1 MQDEKVNKNI
11 IRKEVVESKLDYLF
25 ELYTKGVPLS
35 NDNLIL
41 LNEKGYFKK
50 EIVGEDKSKEVI
62 DKINESSLKHSTE
75 KQKDID
81 KNIDVLISK
90 DIPNFIDIK
99 DSDQE
104 DEDVVF
110 NGSIEI
116 TQKDWLP
123 ESTTEHKQDFIDWIN
138 HINNYG
144 EVSTKYKKFNLYV
157 QQSKQWLEEQGSD
170 TDYKN
175 AQDLAEYRYEE
186 LRRCA
191 ENTLYFLDKYVFY
204 KEGDDKSGKI
214 KYVSYPAHKV
224 MAFLNDS
231 GYSVAIAKG
240 RQIAA
245 TTTLMACDVKDAVF
259 KRNYFMKFITEDQDK
274 AEEIFEDKLK
284 YVFSELPWWMR
295 PDVANERDNLFRLGY
310 KEQKGDRKGVNSTIR
325 VTPPKRTAIAG
336 GAPQKV
342 KIDEAGNIG
351 ILGAMLSNQRPTML
365 KFNPV
370 TRKLDMKRQ
379 LWWWGCVCAGTKVW
393 TNDGRLISIENLKQ
407 EDGILGYD
415 GKGVSKEPIDW
426 LKPPFKKACYRIT
439 TTGGDFIECSENHPL
454 LWSKVNW
461 RRGGK
466 NIKKTTFKLAKDV
479 KTGDHLMMIDTVGV
493 FGEVSNPH
501 ARMLGL
507 MIGDGNYSFNS
518 TPQLSVADEEIKKYV
533 WEYSKE
539 HGFIPKVY
547 KIKKLKN
554 GIGEHWSVGIK
565 GLIEVI
571 KKHKM
576 HGESK
581 DNKRLPF
588 DIDSFDKKSLADLL
602 AGYFDAD
609 GNILYA
615 KSKNT
620 IRIVLTS
627 ANKEILKQVKFQ
639 LSKFG
644 IGSSIIKEN
653 RGDGEAKLSKGQKS
667 FIHRLYINN
676 QCDIIKFQKEIKL
689 LCKHKQD
696 AIDNIS
702 NITHNKLHGNMRIGE
717 FIMGENGK
725 GVSLVGKELTG
736 LKFKIVKKVEFIG
749 ERDVY
754 NLTAGNTNTYIANN
768 FVTANTGGELE
779 KGGKSFETEFM
790 SLLSNWNSGNY
801 SDCTIPVFFNWK
813 FRPGAQQSDY
823 DREKNVAYSKKDE
836 TERKKAVTEFHQSW
850 PETLSDVFK
859 SSSKTIIDEELIRA
873 HKKRISEANAKHGR
887 LCKYGW
893 FEPIYDTNIEMD
905 EFSDVPFRIIGANFV
920 PSEDPGDPR
929 VTTTIFM
936 DPVSNWKNRYYQG
949 TDPIST
955 DTGTSNMASAIWDKH
970 LKTISAVMDFRVRDV
985 RVVFLQTLLLGIYYG
1000 TDENKKTSMELL
1012 ESNIGQAYTQYKIG
1026 KGFAKEMVVNHELPD
1041 YLQNK
1046 SAINEGIGIDNKGLR
1061 NDSIISRLHELF
1073 SAYGERIWVMRV
1085 FDQIETFTC
1094 VLTATGKAVW
1104 GPQNKKYF
1112 KDDTLFACVY
1122 AYICA
1127 ELCFPEQLPINMDT
1141 TQRKTKIVYELRYD
1155 SNWNLKRVPV
1165 RKFA

>member
-1 MQDEKVNKNI
+1 MQEERLNNNI
-11 IRKEVVESKLDYLF
+11 IRKEVIESKLDYLF

-35 NDNLIL
+35 NENLIL
-41 LNEKGYFKK
+41 LQEKGYFKK
-50 EIVGEDKSKEVI
+50 EVVGEEKSKEVV
-62 DKINESSLKHSTE
+62 DKINQISLNHSTGR
-75 KQKDID
+75 QKEVD
-81 KNIDVLISK
+81 KNIDVLLSN
-90 DIPNFIDIK
+90 DIPDFINIK
-99 DSDQE
+99 ESDQE
-104 DEDVVF
+104 DEDVIFKGNIDIV
-110 NGSIEI
+110 
-116 TQKDWLP
+116 QKDWLP
-123 ESTTEHKQDFIDWIN
+123 ESTTEHKQDFIDWVN

-157 QQSKQWLEEQGSD
+157 QQSKQWIEEQGSD

-175 AQDLAEYRYEE
+175 AQDLAEYRQEE

-370 TRKLDMKRQ
+370 TKKLEMKRQ
-379 LWWWGCVCAGTKVW
+379 LWWWG
-393 TNDGRLISIENLKQ
+393 
-407 EDGILGYD
+407 
-415 GKGVSKEPIDW
+415 
-426 LKPPFKKACYRIT
+426 
-439 TTGGDFIECSENHPL
+439 
-454 LWSKVNW
+454 
-461 RRGGK
+461 
-466 NIKKTTFKLAKDV
+466 
-479 KTGDHLMMIDTVGV
+479 
-493 FGEVSNPH
+493 
-501 ARMLGL
+501 
-507 MIGDGNYSFNS
+507 
-518 TPQLSVADEEIKKYV
+518 
-533 WEYSKE
+533 
-539 HGFIPKVY
+539 
-547 KIKKLKN
+547 
-554 GIGEHWSVGIK
+554 
-565 GLIEVI
+565 
-571 KKHKM
+571 
-576 HGESK
+576 
-581 DNKRLPF
+581 
-588 DIDSFDKKSLADLL
+588 
-602 AGYFDAD
+602 
-609 GNILYA
+609 
-615 KSKNT
+615 
-620 IRIVLTS
+620 
-627 ANKEILKQVKFQ
+627 
-639 LSKFG
+639 
-644 IGSSIIKEN
+644 
-653 RGDGEAKLSKGQKS
+653 
-667 FIHRLYINN
+667 
-676 QCDIIKFQKEIKL
+676 
-689 LCKHKQD
+689 
-696 AIDNIS
+696 
-702 NITHNKLHGNMRIGE
+702 
-717 FIMGENGK
+717 
-725 GVSLVGKELTG
+725 
-736 LKFKIVKKVEFIG
+736 
-749 ERDVY
+749 
-754 NLTAGNTNTYIANN
+754 
-768 FVTANTGGELE
+768 TGGELE

-801 SDCTIPVFFNWK
+801 SDCTIPIFLNWK

-859 SSSKTIIDEELIRA
+859 SSAKTIIDEDLIRA

-893 FEPIYDTNIEMD
+893 LEPIYDTNVPMD
-905 EFSDVPFRIIGANFV
+905 EFSDVPYKIIGANFV
-920 PSEDPGDPR
+920 PAEGSADPR
-929 VTTTIFM
+929 VTTIIFM
-936 DPVSNWKNRYYQG
+936 DPVPHWKNRYYQG

-955 DTGTSNMASAIWDKH
+955 DTGTSNMASAIWDKQF
-970 LKTISAVMDFRVRDV
+970 KTISALVDFRVRDV
-985 RVVFLQTLLLGIYYG
+985 RTVFLQTLLLGIYYG
-1000 TDENKKTSMELL
+1000 TDESKKTTMELL

-1041 YLQNK
+1041 YLQNR

-1061 NDSIISRLHELF
+1061 NDSIISRTHELF
-1073 SAYGERIWVMRV
+1073 SAYGDRIWIMRIY
-1085 FDQIETFTC
+1085 DQIETFTC
-1094 VLTATGKAVW
+1094 TLTATGKAMW

-1127 ELCFPEQLPINMDT
+1127 ELCFPEQLPQNT
-1141 TQRKTKIVYELRYD
+1141 EQTQRKTKIVYELRHD
-1155 SNWNLKRVPV
+1155 ANWNLVRVPV
-1165 RKFA
+1165 RKFV